1 MWRLIPEQDNL
12 GASASSTRSTWK
24 PGRRV
29 NGRQS
34 QDAVVIFTKLMK
46 SKLRLQLI
54 QVRIYYISEG
64 QDKGTSTKPEGALA
78 RVRQ

>member
-12 GASASSTRSTWK
+12 GASASSARSTWK

-29 NGRQS
+29 HGRQS
-34 QDAVVIFTKLMK
+34 QDAVVLFTELMK

-54 QVRIYYISEG
+54 QVGIYYILEG
-64 QDKGTSTKPEGALA
+64 QDKGTNTKLEGA
-78 RVRQ
+78 RVLQ